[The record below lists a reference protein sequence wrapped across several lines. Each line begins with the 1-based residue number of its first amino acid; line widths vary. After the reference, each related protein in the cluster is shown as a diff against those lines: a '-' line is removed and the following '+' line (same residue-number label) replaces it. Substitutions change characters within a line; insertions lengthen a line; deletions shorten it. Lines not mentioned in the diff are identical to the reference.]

1 MSAPGGMCESCGM
14 PMSWTF
20 AHGEL
25 WVRCEGCPDLLAE
38 NFSKPVVQKVQEAR
52 ARERRE
58 ASEDEFP
65 F

>member
-1 MSAPGGMCESCGM
+1 VPAPGGTCMSCGS

-20 AHGEL
+20 ARGEL
-25 WVRCEGCPDLLAE
+25 WVSCDGCPDLFAE
-38 NFSKPVVQKVQEAR
+38 NFTQTMAQKVQYAR

-58 ASEDEFP
+58 AGEDEFP